1 MAAMQQI
8 SDIGALREQ
17 VRGWRIAGER
27 IVFVPTMG
35 NLHRGHLRL
44 VEKARDHGQRIVVS
58 IFVNP
63 MQFNDKDDFNAYPDT
78 LAQDA
83 DKLTEVGV
91 DVLFTPSVAVIYP
104 DGYQHNSQVVV
115 PGLSDILCGEHRP
128 GHFIGVTTVV
138 AKLFNIVLPDV
149 ALFGEKD
156 FQQLMIIRR
165 MVGELCFPID
175 IVGVATER
183 ESDGLAMSSRNGYLS
198 AVERQQAPL
207 LYRELEQAKS
217 RLLLGSERIEVVE
230 AEAMEVLQKGG
241 FRPEYFTVRSRKDLS
256 KAEGNAQDLVILA
269 AAWLGKARLIDNIC
283 LNSG

>member
-1 MAAMQQI
+1 MQRI
-8 SDIGALREQ
+8 SDIGELRQQ
-17 VRGWRIAGER
+17 VQRWRMAGER
-27 IVFVPTMG
+27 TVFVPTMG

-44 VEKARDHGQRIVVS
+44 VEKARDHGQRVVVS
-58 IFVNP
+58 VFVNP
-63 MQFNDKDDFNAYPDT
+63 MQFNDKDDFDAYPDT
-78 LAQDA
+78 LAQDSEQ
-83 DKLTEVGV
+83 LTGAGV
-91 DVLFTPSVAVIYP
+91 DILFIPSVADIYP
-104 DGYQHNSQVVV
+104 DGYQQNSQVVV

-138 AKLFNIVLPDV
+138 AKLFNIVLPDA

-156 FQQLMIIRR
+156 FQQLMVIRR
-165 MVGELCFPID
+165 MVDELCFPIE

-198 AVERQQAPL
+198 AAERQQAPL

-217 RLLLGSERIEVVE
+217 RLLLGSERFEVVE
-230 AEAMEVLQKGG
+230 AEAMEVLQEGG

-256 KAEGNAQDLVILA
+256 KAEGNVQDLVILA

-283 LNSG
+283 LKSG